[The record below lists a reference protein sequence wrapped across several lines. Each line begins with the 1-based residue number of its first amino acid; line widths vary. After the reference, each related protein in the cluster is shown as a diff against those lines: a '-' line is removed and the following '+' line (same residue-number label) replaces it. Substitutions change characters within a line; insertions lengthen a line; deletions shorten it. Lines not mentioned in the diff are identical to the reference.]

1 MKLLRKIKT
10 LKTTLLVII
19 VFGGI
24 LISTNFFAN
33 SILLNILN
41 KNPDRVYQF
50 ESEKINFSLLKQS
63 ISITDIT
70 VHKKENQ
77 EDKSSVLQATIE
89 KITIQGFNVYELLT
103 KQRIVANKLFIKK
116 PHLDI
121 ISTKKEKRTADN
133 SKTINLFWQDL
144 TKNIL
149 IKHIEISNG
158 ELQVY
163 RNEEKEKGFYTKNIN
178 LNLKNVRLNNTKNN
192 SPLPFLYSDISLKMG
207 ETYAKVSDLYQVEIS
222 SFSTTNSTLS
232 INDIKINPTLS
243 RKVFNQQIKTEQD
256 YTSCLIDHIQL
267 KNTNWKFYNDT
278 VFVKAENLLIH
289 KLETILYRN
298 KYVRDNL
305 SKKKLYSQVLRD
317 LPFYINIDSFSVRE
331 GALTYQE
338 LQKNKNNYGEI
349 NFKSI
354 NLKGTHLNNYN
365 YEKDSISTNIK
376 FKALLFGKSP
386 ITTNFSFKVS
396 DVFDRY
402 KMKGTLLNLNTAD
415 LNILTKPMFNIRTK
429 GHIHKLDFLING
441 SDYDASAVTNMVYQ
455 DLKLIYGKDKG
466 THKLLN
472 RIVNLVVK
480 KNQTSEEAKNVQVYV
495 KRNQKKSMYNQI
507 IKCFVESLKKTLI

>member
-1 MKLLRKIKT
+1 MKLLQTKKHLKIT
-10 LKTTLLVII
+10 LFAII

-24 LISTNFFAN
+24 LISTNYFAN
-33 SILLNILN
+33 TILLDILN

-50 ESEKINFSLLKQS
+50 ESKKIKLSLLKQS
-63 ISITDIT
+63 ISITE
-70 VHKKENQ
+70 VNVNKKEDT
-77 EDKSSVLQATIE
+77 EDKSSVLQATID
-89 KITIQGFNVYELLT
+89 KITIQGLSIYALLIE
-103 KQRIVANKLFIKK
+103 QRVVANKLFIQK

-149 IKHIEISNG
+149 IKQIEINEG
-158 ELQVY
+158 ELQIY
-163 RNEEKEKGFYTKNIN
+163 RNDKKEKGFYTKNIN
-178 LNLKNVRLNNTKNN
+178 LNLKNVRLNNQKSNN
-192 SPLPFLYSDISLKMG
+192 PLPFLYSDISLNMG
-207 ETYAKVSDLYQVEIS
+207 KTYAKINDLYQAEIS
-222 SFSTTNSTLS
+222 SFSSSNSAIS
-232 INDIKINPTLS
+232 INDIKINPILS
-243 RKVFNQQIKTEQD
+243 REEFSKIIKTEQD
-256 YTSCLIDHIQL
+256 YTSCTIDRIEL

-278 VFVKAENLLIH
+278 VFVKAGNLLIH

-317 LPFYINIDSFSVRE
+317 LPFYINIDSFSVQE

-349 NFKSI
+349 NFKRI

-365 YEKDSISTNIK
+365 YKKDSISTNIK

-396 DVFDRY
+396 DVFERY

-441 SDYDASAVTNMVYQ
+441 SDYDASAMTNMVYQ

-480 KNQTSEEAKNVQVYV
+480 KNQTTKEAKNVQVYV
-495 KRNQKKSMYNQI
+495 KRDQKKSMYNQI